1 MRMSKA
7 TDTKGHLF
15 ELLREF
21 DTTMLVT
28 VDNDGGLHARP
39 MAVGSLEA
47 DGDTYLVT
55 SIESPKVA
63 EIEDYPNVTLTFQ
76 SDHQFAALRGRA
88 TIVRD
93 RKLIEKLWKEPWK
106 VWFPKG
112 KDDPAIALLRFD
124 AQSGEYWDN
133 SGLQGLKYA
142 FAAAKSYAKGDRPEA
157 DEDQHSRVRL

>member
-55 SIESPKVA
+55 SVVSCK
-63 EIEDYPNVTLTFQ
+63 
-76 SDHQFAALRGRA
+76 
-88 TIVRD
+88 
-93 RKLIEKLWKEPWK
+93 
-106 VWFPKG
+106 
-112 KDDPAIALLRFD
+112 
-124 AQSGEYWDN
+124 
-133 SGLQGLKYA
+133 
-142 FAAAKSYAKGDRPEA
+142 
-157 DEDQHSRVRL
+157 